1 MKESIIKLVAV
12 LTLAVSGVLFSSTS
26 VAQDQWPLVGGDYWE
41 VTGIDIKD
49 GGGWK
54 YANWLATEW
63 KKELEFAK
71 SKGWVKDYM
80 ILANVYN
87 RSDEPDL
94 YLVSV
99 VEDVPSGA
107 KWEERQ
113 KEYLEW
119 QTKSIEKLVGES
131 GNRAE
136 YRTVMSTS
144 LLQLLTIRE

>member
-26 VAQDQWPLVGGDYWE
+26 VAQDQWPLAGGDYWE

-71 SKGWVKDYM
+71 SKGWIKDYM

-94 YLVSV
+94 YLVRV
-99 VEDVPSGA
+99 VEDVPSAAEGE
-107 KWEERQ
+107 KRQ
-113 KEYLEW
+113 KEYMEW
-119 QTKSIEKLVGES
+119 QTKSIEKMVGES

-136 YRTVMSTS
+136 YRTVMSSS